1 MGFYTFFTFID
12 LLYFLGID
20 LVSPILGGVLIG
32 LPLRIA

>member
-1 MGFYTFFTFID
+1 MGF
-12 LLYFLGID
+12 LYFLYGID